1 MKKHHIY
8 SLISSIISLVVT
20 CGLLIVC
27 LFAWYVSNKN
37 VSANGIVASSA
48 DSDFNFSLEMYKD
61 TGYSEVNT
69 DKIDLGNLNPGDL
82 FYFRIKVSKKN
93 KELTDDLKFNIK
105 FSGVESKIDDEKLC
119 VNDSFVSYKYDTNK
133 YVNLYEIEENKV
145 VTDSTENNV
154 LYNIDEENKIS
165 LANYKIQ
172 DVFVVYSDMKNTD
185 TIDSVSNKKLNEE
198 SEISLVDDFYC
209 YFALEFNEDLSL
221 VTIDGVESSN
231 AYMFQNLII
240 KYIDIKE
247 ANTNE

>member
-61 TGYSEVNT
+61 TEYSEVNT

-165 LANYKIQ
+165 LVNYKIQ
-172 DVFVVYSDMKNTD
+172 DAFKVYPNVKKND
-185 TIDSVSNKKLNEE
+185 SISEGKLMSENIDVK
-198 SEISLVDDFYC
+198 IIDDFYC

-247 ANTNE
+247 AE